1 MCLAS
6 NTDTRAHTHTRTR
19 THTLSHTHTHVQ
31 YGKKA
36 VDKDSVFIRKLE
48 DDESFAAQESKRMRD
63 SARRDAARRRAGN

>member
-1 MCLAS
+1 MH
-6 NTDTRAHTHTRTR
+6 AHE
-19 THTLSHTHTHVQ
+19 HTLSLSLTHTHVQ